1 VCWKYCPAEDEIETA
16 ILLMVIPP
24 RNGGI
29 GSIALLKKGLK
40 PNTAGS

>member
-1 VCWKYCPAEDEIETA
+1 MCWKYCPAEDEIETA
-16 ILLMVIPP
+16 ILLVVIPP